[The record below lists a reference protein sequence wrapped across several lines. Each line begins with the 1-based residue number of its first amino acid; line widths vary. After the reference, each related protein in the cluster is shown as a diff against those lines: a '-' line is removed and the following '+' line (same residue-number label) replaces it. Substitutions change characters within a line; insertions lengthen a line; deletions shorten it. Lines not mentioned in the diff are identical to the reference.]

1 MASGEGSQD
10 VQRQAGK
17 WDVEKRGAVA
27 KKADQDPASAPD
39 PSPPSQGRA
48 LRGTALPRSG
58 EGLN

>member
-17 WDVEKRGAVA
+17 WDVGKRGAVA
-27 KKADQDPASAPD
+27 KKADQGPASAPD

-48 LRGTALPRSG
+48 FRGTKVR
-58 EGLN
+58 